1 MNDNKDDEIDLI
13 ALLKTVFAARR
24 FVIQITVLFSVLGI
38 VLALVSPVRYTA
50 SSMFMPQL
58 SEGQSNSSLG
68 GLASLAGINLTAIM
82 GGQPQEI
89 APSLYPQIAESS
101 PYRMALLETPVGES
115 QISFRDYI
123 LGQDKGVSIMA
134 LIKKYTI
141 GLPSLLLSSN
151 NEEPTPQ
158 TNNLFDISE
167 EDKDLFEFLGQILSV
182 EVDDQEGLV
191 SIGVEFSDRKI
202 AAQLAQAAT
211 DLLQTKII
219 AFKSQS
225 ARNNLQFVQGQF
237 DAKRQEFEQIQDSIA
252 MFKDQNL
259 NITSSL
265 YQNQLTRLE
274 SQFTVTSSVFQEL
287 AGQVEQA
294 KIQVNKDTPIFMIIE
309 PVSVPLKR
317 SKPQRTMMVI
327 IWTFLGG
334 VIAVGWT
341 LVKAPVFQILEEL
354 KSS

>member
-1 MNDNKDDEIDLI
+1 MNDNKDEIDLI
-13 ALLKTVFAARR
+13 AMLKTVFVARR

-101 PYRMALLETPVGES
+101 PYRKALLETPVGEN

-123 LGQDKGVSIMA
+123 LGQDRGVSIIA

-141 GLPSLLLSSN
+141 GLPSLFFSNN
-151 NEEPTPQ
+151 NEEPIPQ
-158 TNNLFDISE
+158 TNTLFDISE
-167 EDKDLFEFLGQILSV
+167 EDRGLFEFLDQILSV

-225 ARNNLQFVQGQF
+225 ARNNLQFVQSQF

-274 SQFTVTSSVFQEL
+274 SQFAVASSVFQEL

-341 LVKAPVFQILEEL
+341 LVKAPVFQILKEL

>member
-1 MNDNKDDEIDLI
+1 MNDHKEDEIDLI
-13 ALLKTVFAARR
+13 ALLKTVFVARR

-58 SEGQSNSSLG
+58 SERQSNSSLG
-68 GLASLAGINLTAIM
+68 GLASLAGINLTAI

-134 LIKKYTI
+134 LIKKYTF

-151 NEEPTPQ
+151 NADTPQ
-158 TNNLFDISE
+158 DNTLFDISE
-167 EDKDLFEFLGQILSV
+167 EDKGLFEFLGQILSV

-191 SIGVEFSDRKI
+191 SISVEFSDRKI

-211 DLLQTKII
+211 DLLQSKII

-341 LVKAPVFQILEEL
+341 LVKAPVFQILKEL